1 MARRRGGD
9 WLLGHPALGG
19 CSIGLGRLAGLVS
32 RQLCALRGLGAC
44 VQSSVIFRE
53 RHNGRN
59 RPSTIRTHRK
69 AARPSRSHGALWH
82 PVTEIARTIG
92 VSKPTLLKYFRDELD
107 TGATKA
113 NAQVGEFI
121 FSTILGVPIPGR
133 PPVTDERARATL
145 AIFWAK
151 TRMHWKETNLHEHS
165 GKQGDPIEVSTVR
178 ERITRRL
185 ARLAAESTTSEDTEE
200 SE

>member
-1 MARRRGGD
+1 MAATGRPRFEPTEKQRGQVEAMARYGI
-9 WLLGHPALGG
+9 P
-19 CSIGLGRLAGLVS
+19 
-32 RQLCALRGLGAC
+32 
-44 VQSSVIFRE
+44 E
-53 RHNGRN
+53 
-59 RPSTIRTHRK
+59 
-69 AARPSRSHGALWH
+69 
-82 PVTEIARTIG
+82 TEIARTIG

-133 PPVTDERARATL
+133 PPVSDERARATL

-151 TRMHWKETNLHEHS
+151 TRMHWKETNVHEHS
-165 GKQGDPIEVSTVR
+165 GKHGNPIEVSTVR

-185 ARLAAESTTSEDTEE
+185 ARLAAESTTSEDPEE

>member
-1 MARRRGGD
+1 MARYGI
-9 WLLGHPALGG
+9 P
-19 CSIGLGRLAGLVS
+19 
-32 RQLCALRGLGAC
+32 
-44 VQSSVIFRE
+44 E
-53 RHNGRN
+53 
-59 RPSTIRTHRK
+59 
-69 AARPSRSHGALWH
+69 
-82 PVTEIARTIG
+82 TEIARTIG

-151 TRMHWKETNLHEHS
+151 TRMHWKETNVHEHS
-165 GKQGDPIEVSTVR
+165 GKHGDPIEVSTVR

-185 ARLAAESTTSEDTEE
+185 ARLAAESTTSEDPEE